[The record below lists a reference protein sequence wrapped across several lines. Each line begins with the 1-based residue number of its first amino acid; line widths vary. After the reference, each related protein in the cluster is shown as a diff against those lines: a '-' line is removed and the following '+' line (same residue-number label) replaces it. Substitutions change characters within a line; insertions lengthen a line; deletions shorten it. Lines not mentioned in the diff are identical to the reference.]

1 MSPSARPDLTLT
13 GNSDCVCV
21 SVPLRVCVYMSVN
34 TGCDF
39 NVVVVKTAGCYSVSK
54 LSSLVSAERRRC
66 QIQSVLQLLKGWI
79 SAWKVTMIKQKSTS
93 CTFNRQTAVL
103 LRSDINLLCAQ

>member
-1 MSPSARPDLTLT
+1 M
-13 GNSDCVCV
+13 

-54 LSSLVSAERRRC
+54 LSSLVSAER
-66 QIQSVLQLLKGWI
+66 
-79 SAWKVTMIKQKSTS
+79 
-93 CTFNRQTAVL
+93 
-103 LRSDINLLCAQ
+103 